1 MVEFKEVY
9 LNRYKELLGD
19 ELEEFL
25 KVIVEWLPTTIRVN
39 TLKISKKEL
48 LSRFKDKGIEYEEA
62 KFWENAIKIKTRL
75 SIGNTLEYYLGYIYS
90 QTFSSMI
97 PPLVLNPKED
107 EVVLDMCAAPGSK
120 TTQMA
125 QMMKNTGAIVANEKE
140 LIRIRALRDNVQRT
154 GATNVIITHMD
165 GRKFKEKVF
174 DKVLVDAP
182 CTATGTIM
190 KNFEIIKMYNP
201 RASKNISVLQK
212 NLLGTALKIADE
224 VVYSTCSLEPEED
237 EFVIDW
243 ALRKFE
249 DFKLEKIR
257 ISGVKIE
264 DGITFWEGK
273 ELNPEIKKTAR
284 IYPHKNPDFEGFFIA
299 KLVRK

>member
-1 MVEFKEVY
+1 MIKFKEVY
-9 LNRYKELLGD
+9 IQRYEQLLGD
-19 ELEEFL
+19 ELNEFL
-25 KVIVEWLPTTIRVN
+25 KTMTQWLPTTIRVN
-39 TLKISKKEL
+39 TLKISVNDAIQ
-48 LSRFKDKGIEYEEA
+48 RFKENGWEFERS
-62 KFWENAIKIKTRL
+62 KFWENAFKINTKV

-97 PPLVLNPKED
+97 PPIVLNPKKGD
-107 EVVLDMCAAPGSK
+107 KILDMCAAPGSK

-125 QMMKNTGAIVANEKE
+125 QMMNNTGAIIANEKE
-140 LIRIRALRDNVQRT
+140 LMRIRALRDNVQRA
-154 GATNVIITHMD
+154 GATNIAITHMD
-165 GRKFKEKVF
+165 GRRFQEPVF

-201 RASKNISVLQK
+201 TASKNISVIQK
-212 NLLGTALKIADE
+212 NLLGTALKISNE

-249 DFKLEKIR
+249 DVKLEKIKVAGVELE
-257 ISGVKIE
+257 SGVDE
-264 DGITFWEGK
+264 WAGK
-273 ELNPEIKKTAR
+273 KLNSEVKKTAR
-284 IYPHKNPDFEGFFIA
+284 IYPHKNPGFEGFFIA
-299 KLVRK
+299 KLVRR